1 MKSNTLIF
9 LFLLLNSVLV
19 QVNSLKCGE
28 NEIENCK
35 ECGEDE
41 ESDTCLICQDHYYPL
56 LENFICMACND
67 PIYSQTGC
75 KTECISI
82 IDTCQECKE
91 GYEKSIDGL
100 CIEKDKRGC
109 VSFKSDNGV
118 LSCQKCINEKEY
130 IIDNDN
136 FGCIKCNEKYTN
148 CKECHL
154 DGKDTS
160 KLVCDQCLDDYYLDI
175 LNKCQ
180 ACSYQNIDG
189 GKCFKC
195 PSDLKKENCYCNKGY
210 TLFEDSCIECEN
222 NCDRCELGKDNT
234 NKCVICS
241 KGYVLNSE
249 NECVECEN
257 GCLYCYLENN
267 KQKCFI
273 CPSQTF
279 LTEDYKCL
287 SSLLDNCYL
296 TEYDSINK
304 KVICIQCNSNYV
316 IDPTTKE
323 CKPCSE
329 ISEIGEGYDNCI
341 YNDTSKQYECS
352 KCSNSHCYVDNTFKC
367 LPKTNENGLNHCA
380 HALHIKG
387 EKYECVQCESYN
399 YFLIKPDNIC
409 VLLSSYD
416 FNQNCLEYEKKNEN
430 DYSCLKCLS
439 VYAIVEDISSHIKDC
454 LPRVDSLSYCLEE
467 ENKNDEFSCTRCVN
481 NSSLNNKNCVCNSD
495 SFSKDSNWC
504 YKCNDDKNGGI
515 KGCNEVTRCNY
526 DPVNKVTC
534 NQCKDGYYKTTQG
547 KCA

>member
-1 MKSNTLIF
+1 MRILASN
-9 LFLLLNSVLV
+9 
-19 QVNSLKCGE
+19 
-28 NEIENCK
+28 
-35 ECGEDE
+35 
-41 ESDTCLICQDHYYPL
+41 
-56 LENFICMACND
+56 
-67 PIYSQTGC
+67 
-75 KTECISI
+75 
-82 IDTCQECKE
+82 
-91 GYEKSIDGL
+91 
-100 CIEKDKRGC
+100 
-109 VSFKSDNGV
+109 
-118 LSCQKCINEKEY
+118 
-130 IIDNDN
+130 
-136 FGCIKCNEKYTN
+136 
-148 CKECHL
+148 
-154 DGKDTS
+154 
-160 KLVCDQCLDDYYLDI
+160 
-175 LNKCQ
+175 
-180 ACSYQNIDG
+180 
-189 GKCFKC
+189 
-195 PSDLKKENCYCNKGY
+195 
-210 TLFEDSCIECEN
+210 EN
-222 NCDRCELGKDNT
+222 NCDRCELGQDNT

-304 KVICIQCNSNYV
+304 KVICNQCNSNYV

-329 ISEIGEGYDNCI
+329 ISEIGKGCDTCI

-367 LPKTNENGLNHCA
+367 LPKTNENGLNHCS

-399 YFLIKPDNIC
+399 YILIKPDNTC
-409 VLLSSYD
+409 VSLSSYD

-454 LPRVDSLSYCLEE
+454 LPRVDSLSYCLEG

-515 KGCNEVTRCNY
+515 KGCNEVTGCNY

-547 KCA
+547 KCALCLNNINNCDKCYMNNNGKIICEKCIGNMYTLSRKDNICKLNDCDEYPLISPGCLICKNKLDEYKNNNKCQTCKYGYFKTKEEKCVYCHSEQNGGPLCYECGYETNANGIETNKIICKECYSTLTKDGKCYDCQIQFSGMSHM